1 MLFYVSFSY
10 FMDVISSLFPLRIL
24 IIVWGVLLVN
34 SYFLSSSLFQ
44 SCFFWSWMFTLDVFF
59 QCLAYLLWLN
69 CQLTALRWGLWI
81 RSFPQ
86 GDVVRQYP
94 ERNAGIPIFPL
105 KLVRFPR
112 YDSFNLL
119 PGKIYALLLIF
130 WELLKRKQRMLI
142 FSLYLTPLLEPV
154 SMSVSCLG
162 DYETTKSAN
171 LNSKLPQYKVKRF
184 EFFTRY
190 VSCLPSFDLQTKT
203 NFSDVSLS
211 QCAVATFQI

>member
-1 MLFYVSFSY
+1 MGPPIFLYFRSNFQFIILLYFLGDFFIFIVSCDFFHFCYHNVLLCSLYVSFSY

-34 SYFLSSSLFQ
+34 SYFLSSSLFL
-44 SCFFWSWMFTLDVFF
+44 SCFFWSWMFTLDAFF

-119 PGKIYALLLIF
+119 PGKIYALLFIF
-130 WELLKRKQRMLI
+130 
-142 FSLYLTPLLEPV
+142 
-154 SMSVSCLG
+154 
-162 DYETTKSAN
+162 
-171 LNSKLPQYKVKRF
+171 
-184 EFFTRY
+184 
-190 VSCLPSFDLQTKT
+190 
-203 NFSDVSLS
+203 
-211 QCAVATFQI
+211 

>member
-94 ERNAGIPIFPL
+94 RE
-105 KLVRFPR
+105 
-112 YDSFNLL
+112 
-119 PGKIYALLLIF
+119 
-130 WELLKRKQRMLI
+130 ML
-142 FSLYLTPLLEPV
+142 
-154 SMSVSCLG
+154 
-162 DYETTKSAN
+162 
-171 LNSKLPQYKVKRF
+171 
-184 EFFTRY
+184 
-190 VSCLPSFDLQTKT
+190 
-203 NFSDVSLS
+203 VSLS
-211 QCAVATFQI
+211 FPSSWLDSPDMTLLISCLEKYMPCYLYSENCSKESKGC